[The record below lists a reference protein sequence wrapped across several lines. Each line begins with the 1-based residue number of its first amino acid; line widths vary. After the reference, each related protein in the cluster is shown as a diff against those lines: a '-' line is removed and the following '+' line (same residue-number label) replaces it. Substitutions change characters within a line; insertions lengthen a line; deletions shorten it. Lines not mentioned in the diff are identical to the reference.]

1 MKVGVAKET
10 APGERRVALV
20 PGALGKLQ
28 AAGCEI
34 LVEAGAG
41 AGSAF
46 PDASYAEAGATVV
59 PTDALYQQS
68 DVILKVAKPSPEEV
82 DRLRQGQ
89 AVVGFLQPL
98 IDPQTAKNL
107 AARGVT
113 AISLDAIP
121 RTLSRAQTMDALSS
135 QANVG
140 GYKAVLLA
148 ANAYPR
154 YFPLLTTAAGTAKPA
169 NVLILGIG
177 VAGLQAI
184 GTAKR
189 LGAIVHAYD
198 VRPETR
204 EQAESLGA
212 KFVKLKTTIDATGA
226 GGYARELTAEERSA
240 QQAELNEAIGG
251 MDVVITTAQIPGRK
265 PPVLV
270 TADAVGRMKSGS
282 VIVDMAASALGGN
295 CELSQA
301 GQTTESP
308 NGVTIIAPEN
318 LPASMPAG
326 ASQFYARNISNLVL
340 GMVKDGALN
349 LDFEDEVTQST
360 VITHGGSVVSEAVKK
375 LLEPAPA
382 AAPSGGQA

>member
-20 PGALGKLQ
+20 PEALGKLQ

-46 PDASYAEAGATVV
+46 LDSAYAEAGATIVSS
-59 PTDALYQQS
+59 DALYQQS
-68 DVILKVAKPSPEEV
+68 DVILKVAKPTSAEV
-82 DRLRQGQ
+82 SRLRAGQ
-89 AVVGFLQPL
+89 AVIGFLQPL
-98 IDPQTAKNL
+98 IDPALAGSLATA
-107 AARGVT
+107 GVT

-140 GYKAVLLA
+140 GYKAVLIA

-184 GTAKR
+184 GTARR

-212 KFVKLKTTIDATGA
+212 KFVKLKTQIDATGA
-226 GGYARELTAEERSA
+226 GGYARELTAEERAA

-251 MDVVITTAQIPGRK
+251 MDVVITTAQVPGRK

-270 TADAVGRMKSGS
+270 TAAAVEKMKSGS

-301 GQTTESP
+301 GQTVETA
-308 NGVTIIAPEN
+308 NGVTIIAPDN

-326 ASQFYARNISNLVL
+326 ASQFYARNISNLLL
-340 GMVKDGALN
+340 GMVKDGALH
-349 LDFEDEVTQST
+349 LDFEDEVTKAT
-360 VITHGGSVVSEAVKK
+360 VITHGGAVVAEAVKA
-375 LLEPAPA
+375 LLTPAPA
-382 AAPSGGQA
+382 AGGQA

>member
-20 PGALGKLQ
+20 PEALGKLQ

-34 LVEAGAG
+34 LVESGAG

-46 PDASYAEAGATVV
+46 LDAAYADAGATILS
-59 PTDALYQQS
+59 TDALYQQA
-68 DVILKVAKPSPEEV
+68 DVILKVAKPSPAEV
-82 DRLRQGQ
+82 ARLRQGQ

-98 IDPQTAKNL
+98 IDPQLAKAL
-107 AARGVT
+107 ADRGVT

-140 GYKAVLLA
+140 GYKAVLIA

-226 GGYARELTAEERSA
+226 GGYARELTAEERAS

-251 MDVVITTAQIPGRK
+251 MDVVITTAQVPGRK

-270 TADAVGRMKSGS
+270 TADAVGRMHSGS

-301 GQTTESP
+301 GETIETP
-308 NGVTIIAPEN
+308 NGITIIAPDN
-318 LPASMPAG
+318 LPATMPAG
-326 ASQFYARNISNLVL
+326 ASQFYARNISNLLL
-340 GMVKDGALN
+340 GMVKEGALH
-349 LDFEDEVTQST
+349 LDFEDEVTKST
-360 VITHGGSVVSEAVKK
+360 VITQGGSVVSDAVKK

-382 AAPSGGQA
+382 AAPAGGQA

>member
-20 PGALGKLQ
+20 PEVLGKLT
-28 AAGCEI
+28 AAGLDV
-34 LVEAGAG
+34 LVERDAGAG
-41 AGSAF
+41 AAIPDEAF
-46 PDASYAEAGATVV
+46 ADAGATIVSTV
-59 PTDALYQQS
+59 DLYGQS
-68 DVILKVAKPSPEEV
+68 DVVLRVQKPSESEV
-82 DRLRQGQ
+82 SVLHPGQ
-89 AVVGFLQPL
+89 TVVGLLQPL
-98 IDPQTAKNL
+98 LDPPLMQSLAK
-107 AARGVT
+107 AGVT

-140 GYKAVLLA
+140 GYKAVLIA

-189 LGAIVHAYD
+189 LGAVVHAYD

-212 KFVKLKTTIDATGA
+212 KFVKLKTQIDATGA
-226 GGYARELTAEERSA
+226 GGYARELTAEERAA

-251 MDVVITTAQIPGRK
+251 MDVVITTAQVPGRK

-270 TADAVGRMKSGS
+270 TAAAVEKMKPGS
-282 VIVDMAASALGGN
+282 IIVDMAASALGGN
-295 CELSQA
+295 CELSKV
-301 GQTTESP
+301 GETVDTP

-326 ASQFYARNISNLVL
+326 ASAFYARNISSLLL
-340 GMVKDGALN
+340 GMVKDGSLN
-349 LDFEDEVTQST
+349 LDFEDEVTRAT
-360 VITHGGSVVSEAVKK
+360 VITRDGHVVSEPVAK
-375 LLEPAPA
+375 LLNPGGA
-382 AAPSGGQA
+382 A

>member
-1 MKVGVAKET
+1 MKVGVAREA

-20 PGALGKLQ
+20 PEALGKLT
-28 AAGCEI
+28 AAGLEI

-41 AGSAF
+41 SGAQI
-46 PDASYAEAGATVV
+46 PDAQFVEAGAKVV
-59 PTDALYQQS
+59 PTAELYAQS
-68 DVILKVAKPSPEEV
+68 DVILRVQKPTESEAKI
-82 DRLRQGQ
+82 LRKGQ
-89 AVVGFLQPL
+89 VLVGLLQPL
-98 IDPQTAKNL
+98 LDPALMKTL
-107 AARGVT
+107 AHGGVT

-148 ANAYPR
+148 ANAYGR

-184 GTAKR
+184 GTARR
-189 LGAIVHAYD
+189 LGAVVSAYD
-198 VRPETR
+198 VRPETA

-226 GGYARELTAEERSA
+226 GGYARELTPEERAA

-251 MDVVITTAQIPGRK
+251 MDVVITTAQVPGRK

-270 TADAVGRMKSGS
+270 TAEAVSKMKSGS
-282 VIVDMAASALGGN
+282 VIVDMAAGPLGGN
-295 CELSQA
+295 CELSKA
-301 GQTTESP
+301 GETTVTD
-308 NGVTIIAPEN
+308 NGVTILAPDN
-318 LPASMPAG
+318 LPASMPASS
-326 ASQFYARNISNLVL
+326 SQFYARNISALLLNF
-340 GMVKDGALN
+340 VKDGALVF
-349 LDFEDEVTQST
+349 DMEEEVTKST
-360 VITHGGSVVSEAVKK
+360 VITHDGAVVAEPVQK
-375 LLEPAPA
+375 LLQPA
-382 AAPSGGQA
+382 AAGGQA

>member
-1 MKVGVAKET
+1 MKIGVAKET

-20 PGALGKLQ
+20 PEVLGKLT
-28 AAGCEI
+28 AAGLDV
-34 LVEAGAG
+34 LVEQGAG
-41 AGSAF
+41 DGAAI
-46 PDASYAEAGATVV
+46 PDQAYVDAGATIVSAV
-59 PTDALYQQS
+59 ELYAQS
-68 DVILKVAKPSPEEV
+68 DAILRIQKPNESEVKVMRS
-82 DRLRQGQ
+82 GQ
-89 AVVGFLQPL
+89 AVLGLLTPL
-98 IDPQTAKNL
+98 IDPATAAAL
-107 AARGVT
+107 AAQGVT

-140 GYKAVLLA
+140 GYKAVLIA
-148 ANAYPR
+148 ANAYGR

-184 GTAKR
+184 GTARR
-189 LGAIVHAYD
+189 LGAVVKAYD

-212 KFVKLKTTIDATGA
+212 QFVKLKTTIDATGA
-226 GGYARELTAEERSA
+226 GGYARELTAEERAA
-240 QQAELNEAIGG
+240 QQAELNEVIGG
-251 MDVVITTAQIPGRK
+251 MDVVITTAQVPGRK

-270 TADAVGRMKSGS
+270 TADAVARMKSGS

-295 CELSQA
+295 CELSQV
-301 GQTTESP
+301 GQTVASP
-308 NGVTIIAPEN
+308 NGVAIIAPEN

-326 ASQFYARNISNLVL
+326 SSAFYARNISALLL

-349 LDFEDEVTQST
+349 LDFEDDVTKAT
-360 VITHGGSVVSEAVKK
+360 VISHAGAVVSEPVKK

-382 AAPSGGQA
+382 AGAGGPA